1 MPRITVLGGGMC
13 GLAAAMLLA
22 RDGHDV
28 VVLERDPAPVPD
40 TLEGALDA
48 WERDGVAQFRQAHY
62 LHARGREVLE
72 SDLPDVLDAL
82 LAAGGFR
89 FDVMGL
95 MPPSI
100 EDRAPR
106 RGDERFVTVTAR
118 RATLEWV
125 FGRAADREPGVEV
138 RRGVAAEALLAR
150 PVDGTPHVTGVRTA
164 GGDEIASDLV
174 VDAMGRRSPL
184 PRLLER
190 IGAGPVHEEAED
202 SGFIYYT
209 RFYRANGSGRPV
221 FRGPPLTPLE
231 SFSVLT
237 LQADNEAWSVTL
249 YVAAGDRPL
258 KALRHEDRWEAAVRA
273 CPLHAH
279 WLDGE
284 ALTGVLPMGGVVDR
298 YRRMTAGGRPVATGV
313 LSVGDAWACTNPSL
327 GRGIALGLAHSRYL
341 RDFVRLHLEHPREM
355 VEVWDRVTESELT
368 PWYRSTVA
376 EDRARLRAL
385 EAARAGAPPPAPPDP
400 AAALRA
406 ALPPAAM
413 RDPDLFRAMMETRSC
428 FTTPE
433 EVLER
438 PGVAERVRE
447 LVTEPPPRPPGPGR
461 AELLELLA

>member
-1 MPRITVLGGGMC
+1 MC

-28 VVLERDPAPVPD
+28 TVLERDAAPVPD
-40 TLEGALDA
+40 TLDAALNV
-48 WERDGVAQFRQAHY
+48 WERDGVAQFRQAHFV
-62 LHARGREVLE
+62 HARGREILE
-72 SDLPDVLDAL
+72 SDLPDVHDAL
-82 LAAGGFR
+82 LAAGGYP
-89 FDVMGL
+89 FDVLGL
-95 MPPSI
+95 MPRSI

-106 RGDERFVTVTAR
+106 PGDERFVTVTGR
-118 RATLEWV
+118 RPTLEWV
-125 FGRAADREPGVEV
+125 FGRAADREPGVDV
-138 RRGVAAEALLAR
+138 RRGVTVEALVGR
-150 PVDGTPHVTGVRTA
+150 PVDGIPHVTGVRTA

-174 VDAMGRRSPL
+174 VDAMGRRSRL
-184 PRLLER
+184 PRMLER
-190 IGAGPVHEEAED
+190 IGAGPMHEESED

-209 RFYRANGSGRPV
+209 RFFRANGNGRPA
-221 FRGPPLTPLE
+221 FRAAPITPLE
-231 SFSVLT
+231 SISVLT
-237 LQADNEAWSVTL
+237 LQADNETWSVTL

-258 KALRHEDRWEAAVRA
+258 KALRHEDRWDAAVRA

-327 GRGIALGLAHSRYL
+327 GRGITLGLAHARYL

-385 EAARAGAPPPAPPDP
+385 DAARVGAPPPGPPDP

-406 ALPPAAM
+406 ALPAAAM
-413 RDPDLFRAMMETRSC
+413 RDPDLFRSMMETRC
-428 FTTPE
+428 CYETEE
-433 EVLER
+433 EVLAR
-438 PGVAERVRE
+438 PGVADRVRE
-447 LVTEPPPRPPGPGR
+447 LGAEPPPRPRGPSR